1 MTIDAAP
8 SSAAAAGAAAALAA
22 HLDPAH
28 VITADSPLAAS
39 AGLWNGAVQHRPA
52 LVVRCETA
60 ADVQVAVRTARDS
73 GLPLSVRGG
82 GHDWAGRAFR
92 PGGLVVDLTRA
103 RGVTVDGRVA
113 TVGGGATLADVTE
126 AADGTQLAPVVGN
139 VGPVGMVGFTLGGG
153 YGPLN
158 GRFGLAADNLLAAEV
173 VLADGRVV
181 RADRDTDPE
190 LLWALRGGGGNFGV
204 VTAAEVA
211 LHPVDSLLAG
221 SIMFHWEQAEQVLR
235 GYAELIERA
244 PDELTADFTLLCTPD
259 GTPAVALSPTWSGA
273 STDGAAVLDEF
284 VRLGTPLAAD
294 VAAMSPLTKL
304 RQFDGA
310 FPDGA
315 QYALRTR
322 SVAAPTPGV
331 VAALLE
337 AYATRPSHG
346 AFLNVHHFHGA
357 ATRVPEDATAF
368 GLRRDHLMIE
378 IIEMTPAGGPP
389 PGDWTRAASA
399 LLAPHSLPGGYP
411 NLLGPDDV
419 QQAAHAYGGNAA
431 RLLDVKTRLD
441 PDGVFTAI
449 PLPMGADRRTG
460 ALVTE
465 AAAWRPHV
473 EQSAGP
479 RL

>member
-8 SSAAAAGAAAALAA
+8 SSAAVAGAAAALAA
-22 HLDPAH
+22 HLDPTH
-28 VITADSPLAAS
+28 VIAAGSPLAAS

-52 LVVRCETA
+52 LVARCETT
-60 ADVQVAVRTARDS
+60 ADVQLAVRTARDS

-103 RGVTVDGRVA
+103 RRVTVDARVA
-113 TVGGGATLADVTE
+113 TVAGGATLADVTE
-126 AADGTQLAPVVGN
+126 VADGTQAAPVVGN
-139 VGPVGMVGFTLGGG
+139 VGSVGMVGFTLGGG

-181 RADRDTDPE
+181 RTDRDTDPE

-204 VTAAEVA
+204 VTAAEIA
-211 LHPVDSLLAG
+211 LHPVDSLLVG
-221 SIMFHWEQAEQVLR
+221 SVVFPWEQVEQVLR

-244 PDELTADFTLLCTPD
+244 PDELTAGFTLLCTPD

-273 STDGAAVLDEF
+273 DADGAAVLDEF

-294 VAAMSPLTKL
+294 IAAIAPLTKL

-315 QYALRTR
+315 QYAIRTR
-322 SVAAPTPGV
+322 SVAAPTPEV

-337 AYATRPSHG
+337 AYATRPSPG
-346 AFLNVHHFHGA
+346 TFLNVHHFHGA
-357 ATRVPEDATAF
+357 AARVPEDATAF

-378 IIEMTPAGGPP
+378 IIEVTPPDGPP
-389 PGDWTRAASA
+389 PGGCTRTVGA

-431 RLLDVKTRLD
+431 RLLDVKARLD
-441 PDGVFTAI
+441 PDGVFTAS
-449 PLPMGADRRTG
+449 PLPGGTG
-460 ALVTE
+460 
-465 AAAWRPHV
+465 R
-473 EQSAGP
+473 SAGAAVP
-479 RL
+479 GAPA